1 MLKNASAKPAQ
12 DKMPG
17 TPIKNETVPL
27 AKAVK
32 RSFDQFALARPKAH
46 EVIRDV
52 ECLTAQEDVLLKADE
67 EIKDLDAL
75 HDPDLYNS
83 QPIKETKEQPSAVAP
98 ERPQCRTT
106 HKKKRRLDHESLH
119 PQDLTA
125 NFISLP

>member
-1 MLKNASAKPAQ
+1 MPYLPPLQRQNSPDRASLKQVVAVLKNASAKPAQ

-67 EIKDLDAL
+67 EIKDLDDKVPAL
-75 HDPDLYNS
+75 S
-83 QPIKETKEQPSAVAP
+83 QHQQGAE
-98 ERPQCRTT
+98 
-106 HKKKRRLDHESLH
+106 H
-119 PQDLTA
+119 
-125 NFISLP
+125 LP